1 MKKNDLVY
9 LNHILEAVC
18 KIEKY
23 TTGVSYDDFSKN
35 DMMIDAVVR
44 ELEIIGE
51 AAKNLSGD
59 FREKYIKFPL
69 RESADMRNFLI
80 HEYFGVNS
88 KIVWNTCKNDLP
100 DLRAQTK
107 SIIQGHNLS

>member
-1 MKKNDLVY
+1 
-9 LNHILEAVC
+9 
-18 KIEKY
+18 
-23 TTGVSYDDFSKN
+23 
-35 DMMIDAVVR
+35 MMIDAVVR

-51 AAKNLSGD
+51 AAKNLSED
-59 FREKYIKFPL
+59 FRRKYPKFPL

-100 DLRAQTK
+100 DLKKQTENIVSK
-107 SIIQGHNLS
+107 RN